1 MTSDIVP
8 KGTGFSPYHLKALFF
23 LLLTDEE
30 YRDKY
35 FSILKPEH
43 FKSDKY
49 LYILARAYWLM
60 YERFGIFPDPSTLSE
75 ELFSQRGT
83 NIELFSTPISNETL
97 ELLGTYFIGL
107 MEIDPPSPQYI
118 SAITLKVIKL
128 SAIHN
133 ILGQNKAALMDGT
146 IDVDSIAQ
154 DIFEISSISE
164 KRSLGINA
172 LRNLDKRTEERLTLD
187 PLARVIPIQIPGIT
201 EHIEDGGVPRGT
213 LSFFL
218 APTGVGK
225 CLDPNTKVM
234 LYSGKT
240 KCAGDVAVGDEL
252 KGPDSL
258 PRRVLSTT
266 IGIGPM
272 YRISPTKGQS
282 FVCNDVHVLTLVAT
296 DTGIVVDIPLD
307 EYLAKSKTFK
317 HRHKLFIPDKVDF
330 PWRPWPD
337 VDPYFLGAWY
347 GDGTKNLS
355 NSAVSITTMDK
366 AIVDSCKEVA
376 NTFALRVT
384 RVKDQRGSKAAR
396 YDIVGSVGIPNCLA
410 KTIRRMV
417 GDASSIPDEIKYGS
431 EQVRLEFLAGI
442 IDTDGYLAHNSYD
455 IVQKRRQY
463 AEDIVFI
470 ARSLG
475 FAAYVVPCQKASQN
489 GTVGTYYRLCI
500 NGDTNK
506 IPVRIKYKKASPRKQ
521 KKNVRRNGLSV
532 VSLGIGEYAGFTLD
546 GDGRF
551 LLGDFTVTHNTTGLI
566 TVSKTAML
574 ASKKVLYISAELSN
588 YEIMKRFDSAMSGII
603 KREVRMRASEV
614 REKLM
619 SSERY
624 KRALANLVSIEVPMG
639 STTVKDVEILIKELH
654 KEDFVPDFLVVD
666 YADNLAPLKYIPN
679 ATRLEIYSIYRDL
692 RALGQNF
699 DLAAFTASQTNDMGT
714 AAAEDEKQH
723 MSVRHSNEARA
734 KTHIADLIIGLART
748 VAERQNN
755 EARAVLLKNRFG
767 GNEGT
772 VVKIFPDFDRSLM
785 WTASAIPLSY
795 ASQEEARA
803 ANYGA
808 PDSEE
813 GAEQAVLLDQIVAG
827 IDDAEQNPPEI

>member
-1 MTSDIVP
+1 MTSEIVP
-8 KGTGFSPYHLKALFF
+8 KGSGFSPYHLKALFF

-49 LYILARAYWLM
+49 LHILARAYWLM
-60 YERFGIFPDPSTLSE
+60 YERFGIFPDPGTLSE

-83 NIELFSTPISNETL
+83 NIELFNTPVSNETL

-146 IDVDSIAQ
+146 VDVDSIAQ
-154 DIFEISSISE
+154 DIFEVSSISE
-164 KRSLGINA
+164 KRSLGVNA
-172 LRNLDKRTEERLTLD
+172 LKNLDKRTEERLTLD

-218 APTGVGK
+218 APTGTGK
-225 CLDPNTKVM
+225 
-234 LYSGKT
+234 
-240 KCAGDVAVGDEL
+240 
-252 KGPDSL
+252 
-258 PRRVLSTT
+258 
-266 IGIGPM
+266 
-272 YRISPTKGQS
+272 
-282 FVCNDVHVLTLVAT
+282 
-296 DTGIVVDIPLD
+296 
-307 EYLAKSKTFK
+307 
-317 HRHKLFIPDKVDF
+317 
-330 PWRPWPD
+330 
-337 VDPYFLGAWY
+337 
-347 GDGTKNLS
+347 
-355 NSAVSITTMDK
+355 
-366 AIVDSCKEVA
+366 
-376 NTFALRVT
+376 
-384 RVKDQRGSKAAR
+384 
-396 YDIVGSVGIPNCLA
+396 
-410 KTIRRMV
+410 
-417 GDASSIPDEIKYGS
+417 
-431 EQVRLEFLAGI
+431 
-442 IDTDGYLAHNSYD
+442 
-455 IVQKRRQY
+455 
-463 AEDIVFI
+463 
-470 ARSLG
+470 
-475 FAAYVVPCQKASQN
+475 
-489 GTVGTYYRLCI
+489 
-500 NGDTNK
+500 
-506 IPVRIKYKKASPRKQ
+506 
-521 KKNVRRNGLSV
+521 
-532 VSLGIGEYAGFTLD
+532 
-546 GDGRF
+546 
-551 LLGDFTVTHNTTGLI
+551 TTGLI

-574 ASKKVLYISAELSN
+574 ANKKVLYVSAELSN
-588 YEIMKRFDSAMSGII
+588 YEIMKRFDSAMSGIA
-603 KREVRMRASEV
+603 KREVRMRAAEV

-639 STTVKDVEILIKELH
+639 STTVKDLDIVIKELH

-692 RALGQNF
+692 RALGQTF

-767 GNEGT
+767 GNEGA

-785 WTASAIPLSY
+785 WTASATPLMY

-803 ANYGA
+803 ANYGV

-813 GAEQAVLLDQIVAG
+813 GAAQASLLDSIVAG
-827 IDDAEQNPPEI
+827 IADAEQNPPEA

>member
-1 MTSDIVP
+1 MESVP
-8 KGTGFSPYHLKALFF
+8 KGAGFSPYHLKALFF

-49 LYILARAYWLM
+49 LHILARAYWLM
-60 YERFGIFPDPSTLSE
+60 YERFGIFPDPGTLSE

-83 NIELFSTPISNETL
+83 NIELFSTPVSNETL

-146 IDVDSIAQ
+146 VDVDSIAQ
-154 DIFEISSISE
+154 DIFEVSSISE

-172 LRNLDKRTEERLTLD
+172 LKNLDKRTEERLTLD
-187 PLARVIPIQIPGIT
+187 PLARVIPLQIPGIT

-225 CLDPNTKVM
+225 CLDPNTEVM
-234 LYSGKT
+234 LFSGAT
-240 KCAGDVAVGDEL
+240 IRAQDVVVGDL
-252 KGPDSL
+252 LMGPDSTA
-258 PRRVLSTT
+258 RTVLSTT
-266 IGIGPM
+266 TGIGPM
-272 YRISPTKGQS
+272 YKISPTKGKA

-296 DTGIVVDIPLD
+296 DTNKVIDIPLN
-307 EYLAKSKTFK
+307 EYVTKSKTFK
-317 HRHKLFIPDKVDF
+317 HRHKLFMPSAVAF
-330 PWRPWPD
+330 PWRPWPN
-337 VDPYFLGAWY
+337 VDPYFLGAWF

-355 NSAVSITTMDK
+355 NSAPSITTMDK
-366 AIVDSCKEVA
+366 AVVDCCKAVA
-376 NTFALRVT
+376 NTFALRVH
-384 RVKDQRGSKAAR
+384 RVVDKRGSKSAR
-396 YDIVGSVGIPNCLA
+396 YDIVGTMGKANPLTEELRAI
-410 KTIRRMV
+410 V
-417 GDASSIPDEIKYGS
+417 GDASKIPDAVKYGTS
-431 EQVRLEFLAGI
+431 KVRLEFLAGI
-442 IDTDGYLAHNSYD
+442 IDTDGSLMHNSYEV
-455 IVQKRRQY
+455 IQKREQY
-463 AEDIVFI
+463 ANDIAFI

-475 FAAYVVPCQKASQN
+475 FSAYVKPCKKSSQN

-500 NGDTNK
+500 SGDTEK
-506 IPVRIKYKKASPRKQ
+506 IPVRVRYKKASTRKQ
-521 KKNVRRNGLSV
+521 KKNVRRNGFTVTSV
-532 VSLGIGEYAGFTLD
+532 GVGEYAGFTLD

-574 ASKKVLYISAELSN
+574 ANKKVLYVSAELSN
-588 YEIMKRFDSAMSGII
+588 YEIMKRFDSAMSGIA
-603 KREVRMRASEV
+603 KREVRMRAAEV

-639 STTVKDVEILIKELH
+639 STTVKDLEIVIKELH

-692 RALGQNF
+692 RALGQTF

-767 GNEGT
+767 GNEGA

-785 WTASAIPLSY
+785 WTASAVPLNY

-813 GAEQAVLLDQIVAG
+813 GAEQAALLDRIAAG
-827 IDDAEQNPPEI
+827 IEDAEQNPPEA